1 MIPMKDPTPFS
12 GFKMTGGSKPTLMT
26 EVANSEIVITQTSL
40 SYALNIIKNK
50 WGEKGNNIDIE
61 KFSYIVGR
69 MIAQKF
75 FSGLHN
81 MFQEGMAQEIQ
92 EAIEK
97 AVKKYQPKEKKG
109 KKFYDHF

>member
-1 MIPMKDPTPFS
+1 MKPEPNCDPYS
-12 GFKMTGGSKPTLMT
+12 GFEAIGGNKTHLT
-26 EVANSEIVITQTSL
+26 QEVHASDIIVAQNSH
-40 SYALNIIKNK
+40 SYALKIIKNT
-50 WGEKGNNIDIE
+50 WGEQGSDIDIE

-81 MFQEGMAQEIQ
+81 MFQEGMAQDIQ
-92 EAIEK
+92 EAIGEII
-97 AVKKYQPKEKKG
+97 KKYQPKEKKG